1 MGMGF
6 RLSEWAVLDCIR
18 PFWPIRSKRA
28 CGWDR
33 PNSCRRGGT
42 RHWWADSL
50 AVSEAQDVTRLSY
63 GKCDDGWICERHP
76 DLPWPLDQC
85 PGPAMPCDV
94 AACPY
99 RIEPRPVKKTTGF
112 AVYGAGPVADIE

>member
-1 MGMGF
+1 
-6 RLSEWAVLDCIR
+6 
-18 PFWPIRSKRA
+18 
-28 CGWDR
+28 
-33 PNSCRRGGT
+33 
-42 RHWWADSL
+42 
-50 AVSEAQDVTRLSY
+50 VTRLSY

-112 AVYGAGPVADIE
+112 AVYGAGPVADIENEGAGTIIFQCPQCGNRWSTENAATRLH